1 MLYTLPMAKIEF
13 IQDALTTSEALRFTN
28 GHFVKSDD
36 EVCREVVVNL
46 HLNDRLLTKLV
57 ASPMQYRE
65 LGAGFV
71 ISEGLTEQI
80 DDVKVEG
87 NTIYVYAQQAAESD
101 SYITESSGGSSSGMI
116 RKTIDSGITIDQ
128 QGIFKVIDEIVSE
141 LWEKT
146 GGAHCSVL
154 LSHGKLITKSSDV
167 GRHNTVDK
175 VIGYGVLNRIDLS
188 TCVLGCTGRQPV
200 GMVSKAIN
208 AGIPIIVTKAAT
220 TYEGIALAQKAGL
233 TLICRVKGDK
243 FCVYTH
249 PHRVRDLDA

>member
-1 MLYTLPMAKIEF
+1 MAKIEF
-13 IQDALTTSEALRFTN
+13 IQDALTTSEALRFKN
-28 GHFVKSDD
+28 GRYIKGD
-36 EVCREVVVNL
+36 EKVCREEVVHL
-46 HLNDRLLTKLV
+46 YLNDRLLTKLV

-71 ISEGLTEQI
+71 ISEGLADRI

-87 NTIYVYAQQAAESD
+87 NTIYVYAQQAAESG

-116 RKTIDSGITIDQ
+116 RKTIDSTITIDQ
-128 QGIFKVIDEIVSE
+128 QEVFTAINEIVSE

-175 VIGYGVLNRIDLS
+175 VIGYAVLNRIDPS
-188 TCVLGCTGRQPV
+188 SCVLGCTGRQPV
-200 GMVSKAIN
+200 GMVSKAVN

-233 TLICRVKGDK
+233 TLICRVKGDT

-249 PHRVRDLDA
+249 PQRVRDLDV